1 MAERIKGLQIDLS
14 MRDMGVSKTLAGI
27 KREFRSLNSS
37 LKLSSNNFKYG
48 EKSASSYKARM
59 NDLDKAIK
67 VGTSNLGELEKQYKQ
82 VAQSQG
88 ANSAKAVR
96 LQTEYNKQANAINAM
111 KDEYGRLNQY
121 YRENFS
127 MAGRLSNSF
136 KSIGS
141 SMQSV
146 GGQAQ
151 NMGRSLTSSI
161 TKPALVAGTAM
172 AGITAKLG
180 FDRLVGLDSAKA
192 KLEGLGYSTKEV
204 GSITDQV
211 SKAIEGGMTTMA
223 EGTDVAAGALAAGVK
238 EGKELEKYIKLVGD
252 AAVGSNR
259 PVSEMAMIFNRVQ
272 GQGKLMTQELNMV
285 EEGMPG
291 FSNAMAKHL
300 GVSYDAFRE
309 MVTNGEVSSKEFL
322 TVMDDF
328 AGGMANAYSKSWKG
342 MMQNTKAY
350 IGMIGESLLGGVFEQ
365 SKDSLHEFEKMLKSP
380 GAQQWAKE
388 TGEKLGSAFSK
399 LANGIKGIINWWQSL
414 DGSTQKTL
422 GGMVKWL
429 GIILVTMGP
438 VLTISG
444 KMISTIGGMFKG
456 FSDLTKGIM
465 KTTEWM
471 KKHEVITKASKVA
484 QSVWNGVTTAAK
496 GIAEGYRYAVAKLTT
511 SQTMQALKTKASA
524 VAQGIWN
531 GVTKIGRGI
540 ATAASGT
547 MNGLAKAYQWLAV
560 TQNSTTGKTKI
571 ATAATAIWTGVTKA
585 ATLAAKGLG
594 LAFRFMTGP
603 VGIIITV
610 ITALVGAI
618 VYLWKTNSTF
628 RNAVIG
634 AWNAIKNAAIAVFG
648 FIKPYIIN
656 IWNAIKNSTIA
667 IWNGIKTSAV
677 TIWNGI
683 KFAVQHP
690 IQALKNVLSA
700 LWNGMKTAAIKIWTL
715 LKNGV
720 LAIIRAYVAQVRS
733 NFNLVKRI
741 VLTIFNAI
749 KAFSI
754 KVWNAIKN
762 GILNIVRIL
771 RNGIA
776 NIFKGIKNTV
786 TTIFNAVKNFSIK
799 VWNAIKNSVINRA
812 KGLWNGVRN
821 TFNALK
827 KGTTAIF
834 NAVKNF
840 AVKVWTSIK
849 NTVVSRAKAL
859 WSGVRNAWNNLKKG
873 TTNIF
878 KSVGSF
884 MSSKWNSIKTGTVN
898 KAKALWSGVKGAW
911 GSLSKGTRNTMNAVG
926 SFMSKK
932 WKDIKSGTV
941 DLVTGMKNK
950 VTGVMNKMGDVIK
963 SVTGKIGDFF
973 GDMIKGV
980 KTGLNKLIEGV
991 NWVGGKLNMDKID
1004 PIKLHTG
1011 TEHTNTTTNVVK
1023 NGKIARDTFA
1033 TVGDKGRGNGP
1044 GGFRHEAIKYPNGK
1058 MALTPNRDTT
1068 AFLPKGSSVMSGAQ
1082 THSMLSGLPRF
1093 NRGTDKKKKDWD
1105 FAENALSSAN
1115 AIRKDATK
1123 KIVSGGKAVVS
1134 KSLGM
1139 AAKGKK
1145 WLEDTVG
1152 DVMDWIKKPGKL
1164 LDKVLES
1171 VGLDLSGFGIPKGAT
1186 LPYDMMKGMFSK
1198 LKSAAIDTIKGWMEE
1213 AEGGDGDA
1221 AWLLKHPVLQ
1231 RFGHYTGGLMFNGG
1245 RHYGIDFGM
1254 PTGTKIRALTDGTI
1268 TQAGAV
1274 SGGGGNQITLKE
1286 PGGKYF
1292 QWYMHLSKILAKKGQ
1307 KVKTGDVLG
1316 LSGNTGN
1323 STTPHLHIQRMKGR
1337 VGNDTALSNVMSW
1350 LKGLGGGG
1358 KKAPNKWRGTIR
1370 KAAKRMKVKLTKA
1383 EENGIVAQIARESN
1397 GDAGVT
1403 QGNIG
1408 DINNLRGTPAQGLL
1422 QYVPSTFKA
1431 YAVKGHKN
1439 IKSGYDQLLAFF
1451 NNKNWRKDLPYGKSG
1466 WGPSGG
1472 RRFATGGLI
1481 NSAGWYNIAEGGHPE
1496 FVIPT
1501 DPSRQS
1507 DAMKLLAIASQRIE
1521 GNKKNKRPNQMR
1533 TPSTSNN
1540 NDNEMMNVMA
1550 RQLEATQRQVELLT
1564 QLVASNQ
1571 RLEQK
1576 PTGVSEQDM
1585 SKAQGKR
1592 AQMMAYNMGGA
1603 F

>member
-59 NDLDKAIK
+59 NDLDKSIK
-67 VGTSNLGELEKQYKQ
+67 VGTSNLNELEKQYKQ

-111 KDEYGRLNQY
+111 QDEYGRLNQY

-136 KSIGS
+136 RSIGT

-204 GSITDQV
+204 GSITGQV
-211 SKAIEGGMTTMA
+211 TKAIEGGMTTMA
-223 EGTDVAAGALAAGVK
+223 EGTDIAAGALAAGVK
-238 EGKELEKYIKLVGD
+238 EGKDLEKYIKLVGD

-259 PVSEMAMIFNRVQ
+259 PVGEMAMIFNRVQ
-272 GQGKLMTQELNMV
+272 GQGKLMTQELNMI

-291 FSNAMAKHL
+291 FAIAMSKNL
-300 GVSYDAFRE
+300 GVSQDEFRK
-309 MVTNGEVSSKEFL
+309 MVTEGKVSSEEFM
-322 TVMDDF
+322 TVIDDF
-328 AGGMANAYSKSWKG
+328 AGGMANSYAKSWKG
-342 MMQNTKAY
+342 MAQNSKNY
-350 IGMIGESLLGGVFEQ
+350 IGILGESMLKGVFPQ
-365 SKDSLHEFEKMLKSP
+365 
-380 GAQQWAKE
+380 AKE
-388 TGEKLGSAFSK
+388 SLYEFTQLLQSDEAKKWAEDVGQSLSGAFSVM
-399 LANGIKGIINWWQSL
+399 ANAISGVIKWWQSL

-422 GGMVKWL
+422 GGIVKWL
-429 GIILVTMGP
+429 GITLVTMGP
-438 VLTISG
+438 VLTIFG
-444 KMISTIGGMFKG
+444 KLASTIGGMFSGMSSLIQFFIRHNGAAKV
-456 FSDLTKGIM
+456 SA
-465 KTTEWM
+465 
-471 KKHEVITKASKVA
+471 ASQA
-484 QSVWNGVTTAAK
+484 IWNGVTATAR
-496 GIAEGYRYAVAKLTT
+496 GIANGYRAAMTALTT
-511 SQTMQALKTKASA
+511 SQTIQAIKS
-524 VAQGIWN
+524 
-531 GVTKIGRGI
+531 KI
-540 ATAASGT
+540 
-547 MNGLAKAYQWLAV
+547 
-560 TQNSTTGKTKI
+560 
-571 ATAATAIWTGVTKA
+571 AATAMTIWTGVTKA
-585 ATLAAKGLG
+585 AALATRGLG
-594 LAFRFMTGP
+594 LAIRFMTGP
-603 VGIIITV
+603 VGIVITV

-667 IWNGIKTSAV
+667 IWNAIKTSAV

-700 LWNGMKTAAIKIWTL
+700 LWNGMKVAAIKIWTL

-749 KAFSI
+749 KSFSI

-799 VWNAIKNSVINRA
+799 VWNTIKNSVINRA

-840 AVKVWTSIK
+840 ALKVWTSIK
-849 NTVVSRAKAL
+849 NAVVSRAKAL
-859 WSGVRNAWNNLKKG
+859 WSGVRNTWNNLKKG
-873 TTNIF
+873 TTNTF
-878 KSVGSF
+878 KAVGSF
-884 MSSKWNSIKTGTVN
+884 MSSKWSSIKTGTVN
-898 KAKALWSGVKGAW
+898 KAKATWSGVKGAW
-911 GSLSKGTRNTMNAVG
+911 GSLSKGTRSTMNSVG
-926 SFMSKK
+926 GFMSKK
-932 WKDIKSGTV
+932 WRGIKNSTV
-941 DLVTGMKNK
+941 NLVTGMKDK
-950 VTGVMNKMGDVIK
+950 ITGVMNKMGNVIK
-963 SVTGKIGDFF
+963 SVTGKIKGFF
-973 GDMIKGV
+973 KGMLGGV
-980 KTGLNKLIEGV
+980 ETGLNGLIKGV
-991 NWVGGKLNMDKID
+991 NWVGKKLGMDKLPD
-1004 PIKLHTG
+1004 VKLHTG
-1011 TEHTNTTTNVVK
+1011 TEHTTTQNVVT
-1023 NGKIARDTFA
+1023 NGKINRDTFA

-1068 AFLPKGSSVMSGAQ
+1068 AFLPKGSSVMNGAQ
-1082 THSMLSGLPRF
+1082 THSMLSGMPKFSNGSLSNKKP
-1093 NRGTDKKKKDWD
+1093 KKKKKGDNFFGD
-1105 FAENALSSAN
+1105 VTSGL
-1115 AIRKDATK
+1115 KTGTKVATGK
-1123 KIVSGGKAVVS
+1123 VVDSGKAVVN
-1134 KSLGM
+1134 KTLET

-1145 WLEDTVG
+1145 WMEDKIG
-1152 DVMDWIKKPGKL
+1152 DVMDWIDKPGKL
-1164 LDKVLES
+1164 LDKVLEG
-1171 VGLDLSGFGIPKGAT
+1171 VGLDLDGFGIKKAAE
-1186 LPYDMMKGMFSK
+1186 LPYNMMKGMFGK
-1198 LKSAAIDTIKGWMEE
+1198 LKKAAIDTFTSWFEDSAEGDGGYIDLSKGINFPFSPHGRAPGYPFAGPHMGVDLNYKNDKLYSVLNGKATARKGW
-1213 AEGGDGDA
+1213 
-1221 AWLLKHPVLQ
+1221 
-1231 RFGHYTGGLMFNGG
+1231 NGG
-1245 RHYGIDFGM
+1245 FGNMVDIVKGATKVIYGHMSKHAFSGSKNVKPGDYLG
-1254 PTGTKIRALTDGTI
+1254 
-1268 TQAGAV
+1268 V
-1274 SGGGGNQITLKE
+1274 SGN
-1286 PGGKYF
+1286 
-1292 QWYMHLSKILAKKGQ
+1292 
-1307 KVKTGDVLG
+1307 
-1316 LSGNTGN
+1316 SGRSSG
-1323 STTPHLHIQRMKGR
+1323 PHLHFEVQKNGVPIDPLK
-1337 VGNDTALSNVMSW
+1337 W
-1350 LKGLGGGG
+1350 LKANDGGGG
-1358 KKAPNKWRGTIR
+1358 KSGKWNGDIKKALKIAGLPTSKSYVNAWAKQIQTESGGNPKAMGGTDGLSDG
-1370 KAAKRMKVKLTKA
+1370 AAKGLVQVKPGTFNAYKA
-1383 EENGIVAQIARESN
+1383 KGH
-1397 GDAGVT
+1397 
-1403 QGNIG
+1403 GNIWNG
-1408 DINNLRGTPAQGLL
+1408 LDNLIAGMRYA
-1422 QYVPSTFKA
+1422 KA
-1431 YAVKGHKN
+1431 RYGKGGMLGVIGKGH
-1439 IKSGYDQLLAFF
+1439 GY
-1451 NNKNWRKDLPYGKSG
+1451 
-1466 WGPSGG
+1466 
-1472 RRFATGGLI
+1472 ATGGLI
-1481 NSAGWYNIAEGGHPE
+1481 NSSGLYNLAEGGHPE

-1507 DAMKLLAIASQRIE
+1507 DAMKLLAIATQKIE

-1540 NDNEMMNVMA
+1540 NDNEMINVMA

-1564 QLVASNQ
+1564 QLVASSQ

>member
-59 NDLDKAIK
+59 NDLDRAIK

-111 KDEYGRLNQY
+111 QDEYGRLNQY

-136 KSIGS
+136 RSIGT
-141 SMQSV
+141 SMQGV
-146 GGQAQ
+146 GNQAQ

-161 TKPALVAGTAM
+161 TKPALIAGTAM

-223 EGTDVAAGALAAGVK
+223 EGTDIAAGALAAGVK
-238 EGKELEKYIKLVGD
+238 EGKDLQHYIKLVGD
-252 AAVGSNR
+252 AAVGANR
-259 PVSEMAMIFNRVQ
+259 PVGDMAMIFNRVQ
-272 GQGKLMTQELNMV
+272 GMGKLMTEELNMI

-291 FSNAMAKHL
+291 FAMAMSKHL
-300 GVSYDAFRE
+300 GVSQEEFRK
-309 MVTNGEVSSKEFL
+309 MVTEGKVSSEDFM

-328 AGGMANAYSKSWKG
+328 AGGMANSYAKSWQG
-342 MMQNTKAY
+342 MVQNTKAY
-350 IGMIGESLLGGVFEQ
+350 IGILGENLLSGVFEQ
-365 SKDSLHEFEKMLKSP
+365 SKDGLREFEKLLQSP
-380 GAQQWAKE
+380 AAQQWAKE

-399 LANGIKGIINWWQSL
+399 IANGIKGIINWWQSL

-422 GGMVKWL
+422 GGIVKWL
-429 GIILVTMGP
+429 GITLVTMGP
-438 VLTISG
+438 VLTIFG
-444 KMISTIGGMFKG
+444 KMASTIGGMFSGMSSLIQFFIRHNGAAKV
-456 FSDLTKGIM
+456 SA
-465 KTTEWM
+465 
-471 KKHEVITKASKVA
+471 ASQA
-484 QSVWNGVTTAAK
+484 IWNGVTATAR
-496 GIAEGYRYAVAKLTT
+496 GIANGYRAAMTALTT
-511 SQTMQALKTKASA
+511 SQTIQAIKS
-524 VAQGIWN
+524 
-531 GVTKIGRGI
+531 KI
-540 ATAASGT
+540 
-547 MNGLAKAYQWLAV
+547 
-560 TQNSTTGKTKI
+560 
-571 ATAATAIWTGVTKA
+571 AATAMTIWTATTKVA
-585 ATLAAKGLG
+585 ALATRGLG
-594 LAFRFMTGP
+594 LAIRFMTGP
-603 VGIIITV
+603 IGIV
-610 ITALVGAI
+610 ITAIGLLVAGI
-618 VYLWKTNSTF
+618 THLWKTNATF
-628 RNAVIG
+628 RNIVMSV
-634 AWNAIKNAAIAVFG
+634 WQ
-648 FIKPYIIN
+648 
-656 IWNAIKNSTIA
+656 
-667 IWNGIKTSAV
+667 
-677 TIWNGI
+677 
-683 KFAVQHP
+683 AVQ
-690 IQALKNVLSA
+690 
-700 LWNGMKTAAIKIWTL
+700 TKIMSVVGSITS
-715 LKNGV
+715 
-720 LAIIRAYVAQVRS
+720 IIR
-733 NFNLVKRI
+733 N
-741 VLTIFNAI
+741 
-749 KAFSI
+749 
-754 KVWNAIKN
+754 
-762 GILNIVRIL
+762 NIPLI
-771 RNGIA
+771 
-776 NIFKGIKNTV
+776 KGIFSNT
-786 TTIFNAVKNFSIK
+786 F
-799 VWNAIKNSVINRA
+799 
-812 KGLWNGVRN
+812 NGVRN
-821 TFNALK
+821 IVNGSLNIVLGIAKVFSGLFTGNFRKMWSGVQQIFSGFIRVIKGIFQTSFVGQIVRLAVIMGTK
-827 KGTTAIF
+827 IKGTFSNLGKVSRAIF
-834 NAVKNF
+834 SALGTWMSK
-840 AVKVWTSIK
+840 KWTSIK
-849 NTVVSRAKAL
+849 DNTVGKAKLL
-859 WSGVRNAWNNLKKG
+859 WSGVKAWWSNLGKNTR
-873 TTNIF
+873 TTMSSI
-878 KSVGSF
+878 GSF
-884 MSSKWNSIKTGTVN
+884 MSKKWQSIKSGTVN
-898 KAKALWSGVKGAW
+898 KAKATWSGVKSWWSNLNKNTRSTMNSVGKFMSSKWSSIKSNTVNRAKNTWSGVKGAW

-932 WKDIKSGTV
+932 WQGIKNGTV
-941 DLVTGMKNK
+941 NLVTGMKNK

-963 SVTGKIGDFF
+963 SVTGN
-973 GDMIKGV
+973 IKGFFSGMIGKV
-980 KTGLNKLIEGV
+980 KSGLNKLIGGV
-991 NWVGGKLNMDKID
+991 NWVGEKLGMDKL
-1004 PIKLHTG
+1004 PEIKLHTG

-1068 AFLPKGSSVMSGAQ
+1068 AFLPKGSSVMNGAQ
-1082 THSMLSGLPRF
+1082 THSMLNNLPRF
-1093 NRGTDKKKKDWD
+1093 NGGTDKKKKDWN

-1115 AIRKDATK
+1115 AIKKDATK

-1186 LPYDMMKGMFSK
+1186 LPYDMMKGMFGK
-1198 LKSAAIDTIKGWMEE
+1198 LKKAAVDTIKGWMEE
-1213 AEGGDGDA
+1213 QEGGDGDA
-1221 AWLLKHPVLQ
+1221 AWLLKHPILQ

-1292 QWYMHLSKILAKKGQ
+1292 QWYMHLSKILAKQGQ

-1358 KKAPNKWRGTIR
+1358 KKAPNKWRGDIR
-1370 KAAKRMKVKLTKA
+1370 KAAKQMKVKLTKA
-1383 EENGIVAQIARESN
+1383 EENGIIAQIARESN

-1422 QYVPSTFKA
+1422 QYVPSTFKS
-1431 YAVKGHKN
+1431 YAVKGHGN

-1451 NNKNWRKDLPYGKSG
+1451 NNKNWRRDLRYGKSG

-1481 NSAGWYNIAEGGHPE
+1481 NSSGLYNLAEGGHPE

-1576 PTGVSEQDM
+1576 PTGVSEKQL
-1585 SKAQGKR
+1585 SQQQAKR
-1592 AQMMAYNMGGA
+1592 LGLESYSLGGS